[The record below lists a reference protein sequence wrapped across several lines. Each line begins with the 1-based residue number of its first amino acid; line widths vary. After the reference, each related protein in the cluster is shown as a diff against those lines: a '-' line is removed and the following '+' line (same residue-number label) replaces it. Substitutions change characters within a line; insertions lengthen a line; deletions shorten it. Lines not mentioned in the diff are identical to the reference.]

1 MNVHTKALLLAADK
15 KVTGSIVKVF
25 APVANAEIED
35 CLFGNFVN
43 AGDNF
48 SLASSSIHQNN
59 STNIPFGINTYLEG
73 PFAAI
78 HNHDTVIVVYYN
90 GELKIEDS

>member
-35 CLFGNFVN
+35 CSFGDFVQV
-43 AGDNF
+43 GDF
-48 SLASSSIHQNN
+48 SLVSSSIHQAND
-59 STNIPFGINTYLEG
+59 TNIPFGINTYLEG

-78 HNHDTVIVVYYN
+78 HNHDTIIVVYYN